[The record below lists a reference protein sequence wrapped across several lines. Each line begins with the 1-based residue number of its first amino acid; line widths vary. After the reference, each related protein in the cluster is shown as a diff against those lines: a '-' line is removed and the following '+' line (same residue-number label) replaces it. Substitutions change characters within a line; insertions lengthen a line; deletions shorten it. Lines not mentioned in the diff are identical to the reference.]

1 MQYKRFGDTWA
12 VRMDRGE
19 EIMACLTEMCGRE
32 EIPLA
37 EVSAIGAVDEAVI
50 GVLDLETQAYHQEK
64 LETFMEITSLT
75 GNITAMGGKP
85 YIHLHATLA
94 DRNHAVHGGH
104 VLSLRVG
111 ATCEM
116 FVRMIDGRMDRVRN
130 EELGINLWHF

>member
-64 LETFMEITSLT
+64 LETFMEITSDEIKAYL
-75 GNITAMGGKP
+75 NK
-85 YIHLHATLA
+85 
-94 DRNHAVHGGH
+94 
-104 VLSLRVG
+104 
-111 ATCEM
+111 
-116 FVRMIDGRMDRVRN
+116 
-130 EELGINLWHF
+130 